1 MKVRQTI
8 IGLGI
13 GVCIFGAMWVQPHAA
28 TGACPQQAAVEAVVQ
43 SHLPAFALATSSG
56 DPCSKMVSG
65 DFNGDG
71 SLDFAA
77 VLTEK
82 IASRKYSDGS
92 DRFSSY
98 VFVFLASR
106 LPYAQYQAVLLLDH
120 SSAPRRIT
128 LETVPSEVKGA
139 KDQLVVK
146 NAAYSRT
153 VYEWTPT
160 GFVVHDHV
168 AD

>member
-1 MKVRQTI
+1 
-8 IGLGI
+8 
-13 GVCIFGAMWVQPHAA
+13 
-28 TGACPQQAAVEAVVQ
+28 
-43 SHLPAFALATSSG
+43 
-56 DPCSKMVSG
+56 MVSG
-65 DFNGDG
+65 DFNADG

-82 IASRKYSDGS
+82 VATRKYSDGS
-92 DRFSSY
+92 ARFSSY
-98 VFVFLASR
+98 VVVFLASR

-120 SSAPRRIT
+120 SSAPKRIT
-128 LETVPSEVKGA
+128 LETVPAEVKG

-153 VYEWTPT
+153 VYEWTST
-160 GFVVHDHV
+160 GFVVRDHV